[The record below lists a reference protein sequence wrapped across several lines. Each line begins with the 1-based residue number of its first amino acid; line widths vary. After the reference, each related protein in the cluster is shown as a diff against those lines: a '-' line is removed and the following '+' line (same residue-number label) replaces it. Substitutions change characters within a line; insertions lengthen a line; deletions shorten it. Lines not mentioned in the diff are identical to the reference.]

1 MHSVQT
7 KLKSVLE
14 TCRPGSVLLDIL
26 LFMMERRSLSSS
38 ELMLMHDRLI
48 ADDGSAILYYLDQGQ
63 QRFEENNVPTLT
75 FSSISFQR
83 MKGMS
88 C

>member
-1 MHSVQT
+1 
-7 KLKSVLE
+7 
-14 TCRPGSVLLDIL
+14 
-26 LFMMERRSLSSS
+26 
-38 ELMLMHDRLI
+38 MLMHDRLI
-48 ADDGSAILYYLDQGQ
+48 ADDGSAMLYYLDQGQ

>member
-1 MHSVQT
+1 M
-7 KLKSVLE
+7 
-14 TCRPGSVLLDIL
+14 CRPGSVLLDVL
-26 LFMMERRSLSSS
+26 LFMMERRSLSST
-38 ELMLMHDRLI
+38 ELMMMHDRLS

-83 MKGMS
+83 MKGMWVWLHR
-88 C
+88 